1 LEEASKIYLIID
13 SLRESKY
20 EYIAVVN
27 PKTDEKLLKL
37 KINLKGDNLIDFL
50 DTFFDAG
57 FKVVKISKD
66 EFDSLKTD
74 DVLKFK
80 V

>member
-1 LEEASKIYLIID
+1 LEEASKIYLILD
-13 SLRESKY
+13 SLKESKY

-27 PKTDEKLLKL
+27 PKTDEKIMKL
-37 KINLKGDNLIDFL
+37 KINLKGDKLIDFL

-57 FKVVKISKD
+57 FKVVKIEKE
-66 EFDSLKTD
+66 EFDSLETE

-80 V
+80 I

>member
-1 LEEASKIYLIID
+1 MGEASKIYLILD
-13 SLRESKY
+13 SLKESKY

-27 PKTDEKLLKL
+27 PKTDEKIMKL
-37 KINLKGDNLIDFL
+37 KINLKGDKLIDFL

-57 FKVVKISKD
+57 FKVVKIEKE
-66 EFDSLKTD
+66 EFDSLETE

-80 V
+80 I

>member
-1 LEEASKIYLIID
+1 MEEASKIYLILD
-13 SLRESKY
+13 SLKESKY

-27 PKTDEKLLKL
+27 PKTDEKIMKL
-37 KINLKGDNLIDFL
+37 KINLKGDKLIDFL

-57 FKVVKISKD
+57 FKVVKIEKE
-66 EFDSLKTD
+66 EFDSLETE

-80 V
+80 I

>member
-1 LEEASKIYLIID
+1 MEEASKIYLILD
-13 SLRESKY
+13 SLKESKY

-27 PKTDEKLLKL
+27 PKTGEKLMKL
-37 KINLKGDNLIDFL
+37 KINLGGDKLIDFL

-57 FKVVKISKD
+57 FKVVKISKE

>member
-1 LEEASKIYLIID
+1 MEEASKIYLILD
-13 SLRESKY
+13 SLKESKY

-27 PKTDEKLLKL
+27 PKTDEKLMKL

-57 FKVVKISKD
+57 FKVVKISKE

>member
-1 LEEASKIYLIID
+1 MEEASKIYLILD
-13 SLRESKY
+13 SLKESKY
-20 EYIAVVN
+20 EYIAIVN
-27 PKTDEKLLKL
+27 PKTDEKLMKL

-57 FKVVKISKD
+57 FKVVKISKG
-66 EFDSLKTD
+66 EFDSLKTE

>member
-1 LEEASKIYLIID
+1 LEEASKIYLILD
-13 SLRESKY
+13 SLKESKY

-27 PKTDEKLLKL
+27 PKTDEKLMKL

-57 FKVVKISKD
+57 FKVVKISKE

>member
-1 LEEASKIYLIID
+1 MEEASKIYLIID

>member
-1 LEEASKIYLIID
+1 LGEASKIYLILD
-13 SLRESKY
+13 SLKESKY

-27 PKTDEKLLKL
+27 PKTDEKIMKL
-37 KINLKGDNLIDFL
+37 KINLKGDKLIDFL

-57 FKVVKISKD
+57 FKVVKIEKE
-66 EFDSLKTD
+66 EFDSLETE

-80 V
+80 I